1 MLNRM
6 REPSGLLPA
15 CLLFTACLI
24 IFTAWLAVPLTARAD
39 DPPDAAPPAEK
50 SPDGSEQRGS
60 AIEELLA
67 DGEHCISLNRIDHTR
82 VVDDQSIL
90 FYMRG
95 GDVYLNRLPHRCPGL
110 RWEEAF
116 MYRTSIG
123 RLCDLDIITVL
134 DNMGFGYSPGA
145 SCGLGMFYPISE
157 VTAQELL
164 QARD

>member
-1 MLNRM
+1 M
-6 REPSGLLPA
+6 RTHMTDRPVRAVAGLVVIASLAFHYIAHAQPAHAAEPAGDS
-15 CLLFTACLI
+15 
-24 IFTAWLAVPLTARAD
+24 RAEERAGEAG
-39 DPPDAAPPAEK
+39 DAQA
-50 SPDGSEQRGS
+50 S

-67 DGEHCISLNRIDHTR
+67 DGGEHCISLNRIDRTA
-82 VVDDQSIL
+82 VVDDRSIL

-134 DNMGFGYSPGA
+134 NNIGFGYSPGA
-145 SCGLGMFYPISE
+145 SCGLGMFFPISE
-157 VTAQELL
+157 ATASQL
-164 QARD
+164 RGGD